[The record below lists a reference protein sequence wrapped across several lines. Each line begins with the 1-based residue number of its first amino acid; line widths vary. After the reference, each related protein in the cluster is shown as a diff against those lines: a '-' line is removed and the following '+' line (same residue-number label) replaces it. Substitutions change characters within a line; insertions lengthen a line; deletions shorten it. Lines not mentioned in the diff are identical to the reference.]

1 MPDSDERL
9 RPPPAQRFSG
19 AERLIDLTTTLS
31 SLRGEP
37 RPASNGHRQIAL
49 LHHGAVR
56 LVLYA
61 FDTGGLIPAHRAPG
75 WVTIHVLRG
84 NIRVAT
90 PGQNYTLEAGQLL
103 ALDPEVPHDVEAT
116 SEAEMLLGVYP
127 IPELVS
133 DGQVEQRSEGVPGS

>member
-1 MPDSDERL
+1 MPESDERL

-19 AERLIDLTTTLS
+19 AERAIDLNATLQA
-31 SLRGEP
+31 LRAEP
-37 RPASNGHRQIAL
+37 RLASNGHRQIAL

-61 FDTGGLIPAHRAPG
+61 FDQGGLIPQHSAPG

-84 NIRVAT
+84 GIRVTT
-90 PGQNYTLEAGQLL
+90 PVKSYTLEAGSLL

-133 DGQVEQRSEGVPGS
+133 DGQVDERGDPDGS